1 MVERS
6 KLSGPATDQRRA
18 PGAGRRAQPYYP
30 GRRRPPRVKDIE
42 VSLSSKEFG
51 PGEIIRGTV
60 RVSYGGRFDGVV
72 VNTQVL
78 DSNEL
83 VVYRSYA
90 GKEIEKKTSRLFIP
104 RDLMS
109 GSGAVAEFT
118 ASVELA
124 SDRAHDVKFR
134 ASIIEQHKEVE
145 SDILFARLAA
155 AGAP

>member
-18 PGAGRRAQPYYP
+18 RIPGRRATVLSGPA
-30 GRRRPPRVKDIE
+30 RPPRVKDIE

-51 PGEIIRGTV
+51 PGEVVRGTV

-83 VVYRSYA
+83 VVYRSCA
-90 GKEIEKKTSRLFIP
+90 GKEIEKRTSRLFIP
-104 RDLMS
+104 RDIMS
-109 GSGAVAEFT
+109 DGGTVAEFA
-118 ASVELA
+118 ASVEFA
-124 SDRAHDVKFR
+124 SDRSHDVKFR
-134 ASIIEQHKEVE
+134 ASVIEQHKEVE
-145 SDILFARLAA
+145 SDIVFAKLAA